1 MRIAINTRFLLP
13 DRLEGIG
20 RVTHELV
27 KRMVEQHPE
36 DEFIFLFDR
45 PWDEQYIY
53 GKNVK
58 AYAVFP
64 PARHPFLWYW
74 WFEYS
79 VKRILEKEKVEVFLS
94 PDNYLSLRT
103 TVPTV
108 MICHDLAHLHY
119 PEQIP
124 ALVRRFYNRYVPRYL
139 QHARQVITV
148 SNFTREDVI
157 RQYNIDPEKVKVIHN
172 ACSAHFRP
180 IDTETAQA
188 IRNQYSDRQPYFF
201 YLGAVHPRK
210 NVERMITAFDRFK
223 TQSGLPH
230 RLLLGGRLAWQTQ
243 AVRKAYEQ
251 ANYRSE
257 IRFLGRVSEADLP
270 RLMGSAEALVYVSL
284 FEGFGLPVLESLHCG
299 VPVISSNTS
308 SLPEVTGPAGLLVNP
323 LSIDAITEAMLSL
336 CQESGLRAR
345 LAAECRPQAE
355 RFSWDR
361 SAAELYE
368 VLKKEGKRKN

>member
-1 MRIAINTRFLLP
+1 MKIAINTRFLLP

-27 KRMVEQHPE
+27 KRMVAQHPE

-45 PWDEQYIY
+45 PWDEQFIY

-58 AYAVFP
+58 PCSVFP
-64 PARHPFLWYW
+64 PARHPLLWHW
-74 WFEYS
+74 WFEYGIAR
-79 VKRILEKEKVEVFLS
+79 VLRKEKVDIFLS

-103 TVPTV
+103 KVPTV

-139 QHARQVITV
+139 EHARKVIAV
-148 SNFTREDVI
+148 SNFTKQDI
-157 RQYNIDPEKVKVIHN
+157 IKQYDITPDKVKVIHN
-172 ACSAHFRP
+172 ACSAHFQP
-180 IDTETAQA
+180 LDTAGIQA
-188 IRNQYSDRQPYFF
+188 IRNQYADRQSYFF

-210 NVERMITAFDRFK
+210 NVARMITAFDRFK

-230 RLLLGGRLAWQTQ
+230 RLLLGGRLAWQTKT
-243 AVRKAYEQ
+243 VRAAYDR
-251 ANYRSE
+251 ATYRSE
-257 IRFLGRVSEADLP
+257 IKFLGRIPEADLP
-270 RLMGSAEALVYVSL
+270 LLMGAAEALVYVSL

-308 SLPEVTGPAGLLVNP
+308 SLPEVTGAAGLLVDP
-323 LSIDAITEAMLSL
+323 LSIDAIAEAMLRM
-336 CQESGLRAR
+336 CQEPGLRTR
-345 LAAECRPQAE
+345 LVAECQPQAE

-368 VLKKEGKRKN
+368 VLREEGKKK